1 MLIFNIFLIINKAL
15 SNNFLIEKDHLVLDL
30 KHNIY
35 WLRCSVGQTW
45 DNNSCTGKAIK
56 LTMNQVNQ
64 AISKADEQ
72 LGGNWRLP
80 TREELES
87 IVCLECGKVKI
98 NNKIFPGTPYEPFWT
113 GEKFMV

>member
-1 MLIFNIFLIINKAL
+1 MKNKHNYLNKFSFLFYLMLIFNIFLIINKAL

-56 LTMNQVNQ
+56 LTMDQVNQ

-72 LGGNWRLP
+72 LGGNWRFL
-80 TREELES
+80 LEK
-87 IVCLECGKVKI
+87 KV
-98 NNKIFPGTPYEPFWT
+98 
-113 GEKFMV
+113 